1 MTYNIQLAKLISLIH
16 QAECTVKEVNSTD
29 SAVHN
34 QFLKKKKWKLCEL
47 SKVRAVITL
56 GLL

>member
-34 QFLKKKKWKLCEL
+34 QFLKKKNGNYVNYLKLEL
-47 SKVRAVITL
+47 
-56 GLL
+56 

>member
-1 MTYNIQLAKLISLIH
+1 MTNNIQLAKLISLIH

-34 QFLKKKKWKLCEL
+34 QFLKKKWKLCEL

>member
-1 MTYNIQLAKLISLIH
+1 MTNNIQLAKLISLIH

-34 QFLKKKKWKLCEL
+34 QFLKKKKNGNYVNYLKLEL
-47 SKVRAVITL
+47 
-56 GLL
+56 